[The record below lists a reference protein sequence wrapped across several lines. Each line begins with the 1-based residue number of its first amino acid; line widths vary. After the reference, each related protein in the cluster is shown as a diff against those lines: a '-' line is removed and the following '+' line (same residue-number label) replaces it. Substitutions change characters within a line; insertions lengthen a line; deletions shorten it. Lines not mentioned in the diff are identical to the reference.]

1 MLEQQIVVTS
11 LFKYGGYFRGRET
24 TIIITLNK
32 LENISGMI
40 GWQNTGNLVSVCKG
54 IIGLVQRRR

>member
-11 LFKYGGYFRGRET
+11 LFKYGGYFKKREGD
-24 TIIITLNK
+24 NNNYY
-32 LENISGMI
+32 LEQTGKH
-40 GWQNTGNLVSVCKG
+40 QNDWLAKTGNVVSVCKG